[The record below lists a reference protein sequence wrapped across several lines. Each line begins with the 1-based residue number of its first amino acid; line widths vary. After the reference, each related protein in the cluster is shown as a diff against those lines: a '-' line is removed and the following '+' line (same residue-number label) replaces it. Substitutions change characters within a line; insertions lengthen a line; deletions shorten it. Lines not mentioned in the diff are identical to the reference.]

1 MQARDRGMKKWMA
14 FQSLTPQYEGIRRI
28 LHNQKKKPR
37 PILNE
42 DKIDEINRAL
52 IEAYNHKLEIVIAYY
67 DDGFLNKHVGSIK
80 NISSIFKHVVIITP
94 DREEYIVP
102 YSDIIAADII

>member
-37 PILNE
+37 SILSE

-52 IEAYNHKLEIVIAYY
+52 VEAYNKKLEIVITYY
-67 DDGFLNKHVGSIK
+67 NDGFLNKYAGSIK
-80 NISSIFKHVVIITP
+80 NISTIFKHVVIITSN
-94 DREEYIVP
+94 RAEYVVP
-102 YSDIIAADII
+102 YDDIIAANLI